1 MSSISNSSISIE
13 SAALAAG
20 DLVTIHR
27 ESHTLTATNLP
38 LTEDS
43 NSSPGS
49 KNSNLNT
56 GVAKWLTRAVISI
69 SKREY
74 HGISQPG
81 ETYRGYLICF
91 LRARS
96 SMVEHKLLE
105 IGVDRSNRSGLATS
119 GDTRMIYRPV
129 FGQVGILVILGLGL
143 RGGLNPPLRTRA
155 AA

>member
-13 SAALAAG
+13 SEALAAG
-20 DLVTIHR
+20 DLVAIHR

-49 KNSNLNT
+49 KNSSLNT

-74 HGISQPG
+74 HGISQSG
-81 ETYRGYLICF
+81 GTYRGYLICS

-105 IGVDRSNRSGLATS
+105 IGVDCSIQSGLTTSRGTRIIDISACLRTS
-119 GDTRMIYRPV
+119 GNPGYSR
-129 FGQVGILVILGLGL
+129 FGITW
-143 RGGLNPPLRTRA
+143 RFESSPLH
-155 AA
+155 

>member
-1 MSSISNSSISIE
+1 MFSFTLVALALM

-49 KNSNLNT
+49 KNSSLNT
-56 GVAKWLTRAVISI
+56 GVAKWLTQAVISI

-74 HGISQPG
+74 HGISQSG
-81 ETYRGYLICF
+81 GTYRGYLICS

-105 IGVDRSNRSGLATS
+105 IGVDRSNRSGLAIS
-119 GDTRMIYRPV
+119 RDTRTVYRLV
-129 FGQVGILVILGLGL
+129 SGQVVILLILGLDYVEVRNL
-143 RGGLNPPLRTRA
+143 LSVQR
-155 AA
+155 